1 MTTTILSCICH
12 VQIPCTRNLFRVAQH
27 LRAEEDRRL
36 HGIVLAPTNNVP
48 IRLGEGVD
56 GGSYST
62 GIPSAQRGVVAGSD
76 PPQDRRAVSPTP
88 NECREK
94 AVSAASDSLP
104 LTGKVRATERHHE
117 VIRFEGIHNRRMEND
132 LGEKC
137 LFDR

>member
-1 MTTTILSCICH
+1 MTIIPHICD
-12 VQIPCTRNLFRVAQH
+12 VLIPRTWNLFRVAQH

-76 PPQDRRAVSPTP
+76 PPQDRRAVNPTP

-94 AVSAASDSLP
+94 AVSAASNSLP
-104 LTGKVRATERHHE
+104 LTGKVCTTERLHE
-117 VIRFEGIHNRRMEND
+117 VI
-132 LGEKC
+132 
-137 LFDR
+137 